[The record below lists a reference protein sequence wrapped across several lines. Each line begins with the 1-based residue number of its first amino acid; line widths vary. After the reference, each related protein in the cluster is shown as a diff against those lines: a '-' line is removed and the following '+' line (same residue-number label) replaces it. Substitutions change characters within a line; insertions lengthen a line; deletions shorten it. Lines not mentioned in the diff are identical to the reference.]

1 MALAAT
7 PLVNTSAND
16 VDNNTAATF
25 AELVNSPGASLQT
38 VKSAN
43 QNLSAAQLEAIA
55 PVLTAPVSATNADTS
70 NTAAASNTIAPRVGS
85 ADWSEAVGQK
95 ISWMVTGGQQSASLT
110 LNPPNLGP
118 MQVVISV
125 NNQHASATF
134 TSHQP
139 EVRAALESAIP
150 KLREMMGQSGIQLG
164 DCNVNSQSKQPQEFA
179 QRKSSSSNSGFTID
193 GIAGAVSVLPASTG
207 GTTSGVGLVD
217 TFV

>member
-1 MALAAT
+1 
-7 PLVNTSAND
+7 
-16 VDNNTAATF
+16 
-25 AELVNSPGASLQT
+25 
-38 VKSAN
+38 
-43 QNLSAAQLEAIA
+43 
-55 PVLTAPVSATNADTS
+55 
-70 NTAAASNTIAPRVGS
+70 
-85 ADWSEAVGQK
+85 
-95 ISWMVTGGQQSASLT
+95 
-110 LNPPNLGP
+110 